1 MKKATA
7 TKPGSLAST
16 LRWDRASSGETNTD
30 LVVDSGS
37 TDHIVV
43 NKNWFESIRK
53 IDTTVTNPEGGNTRV
68 LKTGEE
74 DVLAKH
80 KRRIKPLILRKA
92 LFLPGYRTLLIS
104 VSSIIDNG
112 FKVAYEKE
120 KSFLSKNKENF
131 LITGKGKPFFALDPK
146 KTTTLLTCVGG

>member
-1 MKKATA
+1 M
-7 TKPGSLAST
+7 
-16 LRWDRASSGETNTD
+16 
-30 LVVDSGS
+30 
-37 TDHIVV
+37 
-43 NKNWFESIRK
+43 RK

-74 DVLAKH
+74 DVSAKH
-80 KRRIKPLILRKA
+80 FKRRIKPLILRKA
-92 LFLPGYRTLLIS
+92 LFLPGYRTILIS

-120 KSFLSKNKENF
+120 KSFLSLKNKENF
-131 LITGKGKPFFALDPK
+131 LITRKGKPFFALDPK